1 MLPPG
6 SWTPALWQTYRFL
19 TAPRE
24 YSKIIGERYGKVSRF
39 RGLNGRGVAIADP
52 RLAREVFAA
61 EPDTFE
67 TAPVLAD
74 LFGAQSVLAA
84 SGAKHKSQRKLLNP
98 RFHGATMK
106 TYLRAMQQVVA
117 EHLDALRIA
126 RIEGRV
132 VVAHE
137 LGQALTLDVIL
148 ETVFGDGLG
157 SGRATARAI
166 VGNLMG
172 ALSPTFVA
180 ASALRSRLYPPWRTF
195 IRRRAAFDGWVDRL
209 MAERRARSHLGAD
222 ILGLLLEATYDD
234 GSSMRDAEVR
244 DQLMTLLLAGYET
257 TAIAFAWGVYW
268 LIREQ
273 STLERLRAS
282 IDELGADPPPD
293 ALVRLPYLQAVIAET
308 LRIEP
313 IVTDIG
319 RICRVPFDIGPFTIP
334 AGEFAI
340 VNVSAILA
348 DPELFPE
355 PHRFRPERFLEG
367 GFHAGEFMPFGG
379 GSRRCLG
386 AAFAESEL
394 AIGLA
399 AVATDWDLALADDTP
414 EQAVRRNITM
424 GPRRGV
430 RVRVLG
436 PRISPRRSGAAVAS

>member
-1 MLPPG
+1 MRPPG
-6 SWTPALWQTYRFL
+6 SWAPAFWQTYRFL

-24 YSKIIGERYGKVSRF
+24 YSRAIGERYGKVSRF

-61 EPDTFE
+61 DPDTFD

-74 LFGAQSVLAA
+74 LFGAHSVLAA
-84 SGAKHKSQRKLLNP
+84 SGAKHRSQRKLLNP

-106 TYLRAMQQVVA
+106 AYLRAIQRVVG
-117 EHLDALRIA
+117 EHLDTLGRAC
-126 RIEGRV
+126 IEGSV
-132 VVAHE
+132 VVVHE

-148 ETVFGDGLG
+148 ETVFGDSLG
-157 SGRATARAI
+157 EERTTARAI
-166 VGNLMG
+166 VRGLMG

-180 ASALRSRLYPPWRTF
+180 ARALPSRFYPPWRTF
-195 IRRRAAFDGWVDRL
+195 VRRRAAFDGWVDG
-209 MAERRARSHLGAD
+209 MTSERRARGNLGAD

-234 GSSMRDAEVR
+234 GSSMLDAEVR

-268 LIREQ
+268 LIREP

-282 IDELGADPPPD
+282 IDELGVDPPLE
-293 ALVRLPYLQAVIAET
+293 ALVRLPYLQAIIAET
-308 LRIEP
+308 LRVEP

-355 PHRFRPERFLEG
+355 PSQFRPERFLDG

-394 AIGLA
+394 AMGLA
-399 AVATDWDLALADDTP
+399 AVAMGWELALADDTP

-424 GPRRGV
+424 GPKRGV

-436 PRISPRRSGAAVAS
+436 PRLAPRAVDRQVVI